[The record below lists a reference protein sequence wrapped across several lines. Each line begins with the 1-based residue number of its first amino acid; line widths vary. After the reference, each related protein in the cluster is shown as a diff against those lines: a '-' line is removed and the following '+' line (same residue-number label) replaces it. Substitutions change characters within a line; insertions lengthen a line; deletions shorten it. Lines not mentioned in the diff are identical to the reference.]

1 MKQNG
6 SSSKKNHNFLKN
18 HLVVYSRISLRHSK
32 KSKKK
37 QKKVLEE
44 SLRCL
49 LGNSTARSTEQ
60 LGLPMKNWGCK
71 TPRTVSSF
79 LLSKSPL
86 IPTGLFGDSSLCQ
99 PTGLFS
105 SLRCLWAT
113 PTLRE
118 VQQPQVKGH
127 AGSVQPGDD
136 PFVDLT
142 ASCLRGKVRV

>member
-44 SLRCL
+44 SLRGL

-86 IPTGLFGDSSLCQ
+86 IPTGLFGDSSVSAYWPL
-99 PTGLFS
+99 L
-105 SLRCLWAT
+105 LA
-113 PTLRE
+113 
-118 VQQPQVKGH
+118 QVPVGH
-127 AGSVQPGDD
+127 PNPERSPA
-136 PFVDLT
+136 
-142 ASCLRGKVRV
+142 ASGERTCWLSPAWR